1 MLIKVTV
8 VSYKTNIAD
17 ITLDSPKV
25 SLVNPLKIVWIIPK
39 KGKGTELKLD
49 DINKSTL
56 IVLETPEEI
65 YELLNKE

>member
-8 VSYKTNIAD
+8 VSYRTSIAD
-17 ITLDSPKV
+17 ITLDSPKA
-25 SLVNPLKIVWIIPK
+25 SLVNPLKIVWAIPQ

-56 IVLETPEEI
+56 VVLETPEEI
-65 YELLNKE
+65 YTLLNQE